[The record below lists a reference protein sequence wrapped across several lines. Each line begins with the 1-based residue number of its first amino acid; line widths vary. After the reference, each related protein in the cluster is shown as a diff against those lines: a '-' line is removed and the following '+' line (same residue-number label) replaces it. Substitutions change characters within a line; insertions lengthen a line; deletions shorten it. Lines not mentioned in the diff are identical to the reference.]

1 MTSFRLKTIL
11 AGAFGAVLTVSVAQA
26 QTIGFAA
33 SNPGSLYHSS
43 ATAISK
49 MANDKADIKLTVQ
62 PFASATVY
70 LPAVDAGEFAFGL
83 SNVEELRVA
92 VVGEKQFEGRKY
104 GDLRA
109 VAITYPLRVA
119 LFVRNDSDIKTV
131 ADLKGKRVTAGY
143 ASQKTIPP
151 LLDALY
157 ATAGMT
163 RADIK
168 PVPVPNVVGGANA
181 FIQGK
186 ADAFFFA
193 LGAAKVREADAS
205 VGGIRALSIEDTPE
219 NRAIATKHF
228 PPAYLRVEKP
238 SKPNVGVTAPI
249 NVITYDAVVVS
260 STKTPDDVVYRLVKA
275 MHDNKKDMAAVFP
288 VFNLFSPKRMA
299 SDLGPIQWHPG
310 TVKYLTE
317 QGMWPPKTN

>member
-1 MTSFRLKTIL
+1 MTSLRLRTII
-11 AGAFGAVLTVSVAQA
+11 AGACGALLTVSVAQA
-26 QTIGFAA
+26 QTVGFAA

-43 ATAISK
+43 ASAISK

-119 LFVRNDSDIKTV
+119 FFVKNDSDIKTV
-131 ADLKGKRVTAGY
+131 ADLKGKRVTDGY

-157 ATAGMT
+157 ASAGMT

-168 PVPVPNVVGGANA
+168 PVPVSNVVGGANA

-205 VGGIRALSIEDTPE
+205 VGGIRALGIEDSPE
-219 NRAIATKHF
+219 NRAIAAKHF
-228 PPAYLRVEKP
+228 PPAYLRTEKP
-238 SKPNVGVTAPI
+238 SKPNVGVIAPI

-260 STKTPDDVVYRLVKA
+260 STKTSEDVVYRLVKA

-288 VFNLFSPKRMA
+288 IFNLFNPDRMA

-317 QGMWPPKTN
+317 QGMWPPKAN